1 MRLVAHGSHEHP
13 TIPHRCTPP
22 GRRGDPSVHAA
33 APTSASRR
41 PLSRRRTGRWGRACL
56 IAATASVALLARPDA
71 AAAQQ
76 TGSIR
81 GRVVD
86 AATMR
91 PLVGA
96 QLVLSGTGRGGVTGS
111 DGEYLVVGVPV
122 GEHTVRAV
130 MLGYATREVEVDVAL
145 DGTATADF
153 ALSPS
158 AINLEEVVVTGSGG
172 STERRRLGNSL
183 ATLDVNRVIE
193 TAPISGFQDLIQ
205 ARTAGV
211 AVLPSGGTVGTSG
224 VLRVRG
230 ITSLS
235 QGEDPL
241 VYVDG
246 VRMDISSEG
255 GPGVSGQSPSRLL
268 DIVPSDIER
277 VEIIKGA
284 AAATLYGTEASN
296 GVIQIFTKR
305 GSAGAPRWTFQAEH
319 GLERA
324 PSNFPGK
331 LYPNFVGPTGVRARD
346 TNDLIDTGHQQSYS
360 LSLSGGEQSLT
371 YYISGSYRDD
381 EGTIVPEI
389 NYLRQASA
397 RMNLT
402 AIPYETLS
410 LQMNLGYVN
419 TKIRLPNNDNSIYG
433 VSGNA
438 TAGVPYQAT
447 EERRWGENFLPV
459 AEAMRIENMQ
469 NVHRVTGGLTIEH
482 RPLEALSHRATFGL
496 DVINQEDTEFYPYG
510 YPYPQVPLGRKANA
524 RRTRSEVTL
533 DYRAVLANR
542 LSESITSSFA
552 AGTQG
557 TFTHTATAS
566 VNGRDFPGPGLS
578 TASAAA
584 VITGSEGLVDEV
596 NAGLFVE
603 ETLGFGDKL
612 FLTGAV
618 RVDGNS
624 AFGDDFTYQA
634 YPKASIAYNISE
646 DSFWPVSFWPTMK
659 VRAAFGTSGLAPA
672 QFAADRTWSPLSV
685 LEGIPAVTPGNV
697 GNPDLAPERSQEIEI
712 GFDAGLFDDRLGLV
726 VTYYRQ
732 KTEDALLGVPS
743 PPSLGFTANQL
754 TNIGEVRNS
763 GWEVELRN
771 LWITR
776 ENLQWETG
784 LNLSTHEN
792 EVIDLGGTGG
802 FSHGFGATR
811 AEEDRPVYGQYLAG
825 EISWDPTTRTHS
837 LIAEPVYVGP
847 AIPTYRGSLSS
858 TLTLFG
864 RLSLN
869 GLVDWAGGHY
879 VANLTKQ
886 FQTQGRTGDA
896 YLSLVEAPS
905 GTPTPAGDSLVNYVN
920 TMRQSSFISKGD
932 FIKLRELSAS
942 YRIPDGWVER
952 FGLNAVSIR
961 LAGRNLLTSTD
972 YDGVDPEVNWSGA
985 DNFVGAEFYTVPP
998 ARRWSLSL
1006 RTTF

>member
-1 MRLVAHGSHEHP
+1 MFLQGHGSP
-13 TIPHRCTPP
+13 TRASKTPTRVRSTRGQVRTTTP
-22 GRRGDPSVHAA
+22 G
-33 APTSASRR
+33 APTALDRRVHRVVAPLLSAVILIFTQPVMLRAQN
-41 PLSRRRTGRWGRACL
+41 TGE
-56 IAATASVALLARPDA
+56 V
-71 AAAQQ
+71 
-76 TGSIR
+76 R

-86 AATMR
+86 GTTNR
-91 PLVGA
+91 PVVGA
-96 QLVLSGTGRGGVTGS
+96 QLVVTGSGRGGVTGP
-111 DGEYLVVGVPV
+111 DGSYQIGAVRAGAQ
-122 GEHTVRAV
+122 TVRVV
-130 MLGYATREVEVDVAL
+130 MLGYATLESPVNVPAG
-145 DGTATADF
+145 GTATADF
-153 ALSPS
+153 ALQPS

-193 TAPISGFQDLIQ
+193 TAPIAGFENLMQ

-246 VRMDISSEG
+246 VRVDISSDG
-255 GPGVSGQSPSRLL
+255 GPGVSGQSPSRML
-268 DIVPSDIER
+268 DIIPSDIER

-296 GVIQIFTKR
+296 GVVQIFTKR
-305 GSAGAPRWTFQAEH
+305 GQAGAPRWTLQIEQ
-319 GLERA
+319 GVERA

-331 LYPNFVGPTGVRARD
+331 LYPNFEGPTGVRARD
-346 TNDLIDTGHQQSYS
+346 TNDLIGTGHQQSYS

-371 YYISGSYRDD
+371 YYLSGSFRDD

-389 NYLRQASA
+389 NYLKQASG

-402 AIPYETLS
+402 AVPYETLS
-410 LQMNLGYVN
+410 LQMNLGYVH

-459 AEAMRIENMQ
+459 HEAMKIENIQ
-469 NVHRVTGGLTIEH
+469 SVGRTTGGLTIEH
-482 RPLEALSHRATFGL
+482 RPFEALNHRATFGI

-510 YPYPQVPLGRKANA
+510 YPYPQVPLGRKENA
-524 RRTRSEVTL
+524 RRTRSEITL
-533 DYRAVLANR
+533 DYRAVL
-542 LSESITSSFA
+542 SSDFGPGFTSSLA

-578 TASAAA
+578 TASSAA
-584 VITGSEGLVDEV
+584 VITGDEGLVDEV
-596 NAGLFVE
+596 NAGVFVE
-603 ETLGFGDKL
+603 ETVGWNDKL
-612 FLTGAV
+612 FVTGAV

-634 YPKASIAYNISE
+634 YPKASVAYNISE
-646 DSFWPVSFWPTMK
+646 DAFWPSSFWPTMK
-659 VRAAFGTSGLAPA
+659 VRLAYGTSGLAPA
-672 QFAADRTWSPLSV
+672 QFAADRTWNPTSV
-685 LEGIPAVTPGNV
+685 LEGVPAVTPGNL
-697 GNPDLAPERSQEIEI
+697 GNRDLAPERSEEIEV
-712 GFDAGLFDDRLGLV
+712 GFDAGLLDDRVGIV

-743 PPSLGFTANQL
+743 PPSLGFTSSQL
-754 TNIGEVRNS
+754 TNIGEVRNT

-771 LWITR
+771 LWVTTPD
-776 ENLQWETG
+776 LQVETG
-784 LNLSTHEN
+784 LFLSTHEN
-792 EVIDLGGTGG
+792 EIIDLGGTGG
-802 FSHGFGATR
+802 FSHGFGAAR
-811 AEEDRPVYGQYLAG
+811 AEEGRPVYGQYLLG
-825 EISWDPTTRTHS
+825 ELTWDPVSRTHS
-837 LIAEPVYVGP
+837 RTNDPAYVGS
-847 AIPTYRGSLSS
+847 AIPTHRGSL
-858 TLTLFG
+858 TGTVTLFG

-869 GLVDWAGGHY
+869 GLLDWAGGHH

-886 FQTQGRTGDA
+886 FQTQGRTGDE
-896 YLSLVEAPS
+896 YLALVEAPR
-905 GTPTPAGDSLVNYVN
+905 GVRTAAGDSLVNYVN
-920 TMRQSSFISKGD
+920 TMRQSSFISPGD
-932 FIKLRELSAS
+932 FTKLRELSVS
-942 YRIPDGWVER
+942 YRIPEQWVQR
-952 FGLNAVSIR
+952 IGLGATTVR
-961 LAGRNLLTSTD
+961 VAGRNLITWTD

-998 ARRWSLSL
+998 ARRFTLSL